1 MVVWVNISEEIENL
15 LHSSKLVLSED
26 IKNELQRIAEIVVCK
41 TMESYKEIVANIDQE
56 TKQNT
61 RDIQEIKNNDNVLKQ
76 EIQILKKETQELRRD
91 NQQLKGMMLQSM
103 FSH

>member
-15 LHSSKLVLSED
+15 LHSSKLALSED
-26 IKNELQRIAEIVVCK
+26 IKIELQRIAEIVVGK
-41 TMESYKEIVANIDQE
+41 TMESYKEIVAKIDQE

-61 RDIQEIKNNDNVLKQ
+61 RDIQDIQENNNVLKQ

-91 NQQLKGMMLQSM
+91 NQQLKGMMLQSI